1 MGHGSSVPIY
11 PGRGG
16 GGLYDESRSFINIKS
31 RKSHIDNTSD
41 NSSMSIYTG
50 GQFSNDCFHN
60 LYVMD
65 GILGKGA
72 SAPVY
77 EVHHRAT
84 WARYACKVTFLS
96 SLCPCPLVV
105 TDG

>member
-11 PGRGG
+11 PRQG

-31 RKSHIDNTSD
+31 RKSHVDYTSD

-84 WARYACKVTFLS
+84 WARYACKVNPSTCS
-96 SLCPCPLVV
+96 VLVKH
-105 TDG
+105 